1 MQAGGLKIVAM
12 ACTSDAALWEKNR
25 SDIPAEWVSGYDA
38 GDVIRNE
45 GLYDLRVMPRLY
57 LLDEKKVVL
66 LKNTNTDGIEEY
78 LYDVLRAAAQQQQ
91 AAAGQTAGGGSDA
104 NTDAAAAK

>member
-1 MQAGGLKIVAM
+1 M
-12 ACTSDAALWEKNR
+12 
-25 SDIPAEWVSGYDA
+25 
-38 GDVIRNE
+38 IRNE

-78 LYDVLRAAAQQQQ
+78 LYDVLRAAAKQQQ

-104 NTDAAAAK
+104 STDAAAAK